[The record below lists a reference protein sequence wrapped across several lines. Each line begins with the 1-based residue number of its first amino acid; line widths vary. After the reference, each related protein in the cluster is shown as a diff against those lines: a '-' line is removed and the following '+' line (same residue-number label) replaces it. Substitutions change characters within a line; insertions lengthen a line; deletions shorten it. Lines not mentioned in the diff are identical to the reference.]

1 MPARPA
7 RLGNSGKIAGQY
19 DNRFLLGPTN
29 TVLVIVCG
37 LVIIAAGGCG
47 GGPRPRNGYSPTT
60 GGVPF
65 PDPERLGNHSYG
77 PGIGEASGI
86 VYTKRGG
93 SIDIDHL
100 RGAADIAR
108 HAYDLSRSALL
119 KGKNKFSVSPPFEY
133 FSNKVEFKYPENWDS
148 LSAEEKTSIA
158 TEVSLQVGQTVG
170 YNSTLYHEML
180 TWFGTRFLLIPE
192 FYSAFS
198 WDDVY
203 SNLVG
208 TTLAMKAVQD
218 PKQNYN
224 QAMTRLLTEEMK
236 TLGAVPRAEAIRIT
250 DSVKGKW
257 FKVGLALP
265 TISRKNVDA
274 GFDDGYVSP
283 ALIPG
288 ASDAEPIDYAVPA
301 LDSLEKY
308 GIEMVY
314 TMGSAHAADRKMRK
328 IAGTKGPLEPG
339 RHFAAIMEHVRKEAV
354 EKYGFDIG
362 Q

>member
-1 MPARPA
+1 MIRSSGRITGKAER
-7 RLGNSGKIAGQY
+7 NSFSTFK
-19 DNRFLLGPTN
+19 N

-37 LVIIAAGGCG
+37 LVMIAVGGCG
-47 GGPRPRNGYSPTT
+47 IGGPRPRWGYSPTT

-65 PDPERLGNHSYG
+65 PDPSRLGSHSYG
-77 PGIGEASGI
+77 PGVGEASGI
-86 VYTKRGG
+86 VYTERGG
-93 SIDIDHL
+93 SIDIDHV
-100 RGAADIAR
+100 RGAADISK

-119 KGKNKFSVSPPFEY
+119 KGKKKFSVSPAFERY
-133 FSNKVEFKYPENWDS
+133 SNKIEFTYPENWDT
-148 LSAEEKTSIA
+148 LSVEEKTSIA
-158 TEVSLQVGQTVG
+158 TEVSLQVGRAVG

-180 TWFGTRFLLIPE
+180 TWFGTRFMLMPE

-198 WDDVY
+198 WDDIY

-208 TTLAMKAVQD
+208 ATLAMKAVQD
-218 PKQNYN
+218 PDRNYN
-224 QAMTRLLTEEMK
+224 QAMTRLLDEEMK
-236 TLGAVPRAEAIRIT
+236 TLGAVPRAEAIRVT
-250 DSVKGKW
+250 NSVRGKW
-257 FKVGLALP
+257 FEAGLTLSGV
-265 TISRKNVDA
+265 SRRNVDA

-288 ASDAEPIDYAVPA
+288 VSDAEPIDYAVPA

-308 GIEMVY
+308 GIEMKY
-314 TMGSAHAADRKMRK
+314 TISSAHGADRKMRK
-328 IAGTKGPLEPG
+328 IAGTKGPLEPR

>member
-1 MPARPA
+1 M
-7 RLGNSGKIAGQY
+7 GC
-19 DNRFLLGPTN
+19 RFWVCLR
-29 TVLVIVCG
+29 VVIVG
-37 LVIIAAGGCG
+37 SSVMIAAGGCGLG

-77 PGIGEASGI
+77 PGFGEASGI

-93 SIDIDHL
+93 SIDIDHV

-119 KGKNKFSVSPPFEY
+119 KGKKKFSMSPPFEY
-133 FSNKVEFKYPENWDS
+133 YSNNVEFKYPENWGT
-148 LSAEEKTSIA
+148 LSVKEKTPIA
-158 TEVSLQVGQTVG
+158 TEVSLQVGHTVG

-198 WDDVY
+198 WDDIY

-208 TTLAMKAVQD
+208 ATLAMEAVQD
-218 PKQNYN
+218 PNLSYN
-224 QAMTRLLTEEMK
+224 QAMTKLLDEEMK
-236 TLGAVPRAEAIRIT
+236 TLGALPRAEAIKVT
-250 DSVKGKW
+250 NSVKGKW
-257 FKVGLALP
+257 FRGGAVFPSVL
-265 TISRKNVDA
+265 RRNVDA
-274 GFDDGYVSP
+274 GLDDGYVSP

-288 ASDAEPIDYAVPA
+288 VSDAEPLDFAAPA

-308 GIEMVY
+308 GFEMAY
-314 TMGSAHAADRKMRK
+314 TISSAHGADRKMRK
-328 IAGTKGPLEPG
+328 IVQTKGPLEP
-339 RHFAAIMEHVRKEAV
+339 RKHFAAIMEYIKKEAV

>member
-1 MPARPA
+1 MKN
-7 RLGNSGKIAGQY
+7 G
-19 DNRFLLGPTN
+19 
-29 TVLVIVCG
+29 G
-37 LVIIAAGGCG
+37 LVFVFSVMLFSIGGCGVG
-47 GGPRPRNGYSPTT
+47 GGPRPRIGYSPTT

-65 PDPERLGNHSYG
+65 ADPARLGSHSYG
-77 PGIGEASGI
+77 PGVGEASGI
-86 VYTKRGG
+86 VYTERGG
-93 SIDIDHL
+93 SIDIDHV
-100 RGAADIAR
+100 RGAADIAKR
-108 HAYDLSRSALL
+108 AYDLSRSALL
-119 KGKNKFSVSPPFEY
+119 KGKKGFSVSPSFEFY
-133 FSNKVEFKYPENWDS
+133 SNKIEFKYPENWDT

-158 TEVSLQVGQTVG
+158 TEVSLQVGRAVG

-180 TWFGTRFLLIPE
+180 TWFGTRFMLMPE

-208 TTLAMKAVQD
+208 ATLAMKAVQD
-218 PKQNYN
+218 PNQNYN
-224 QAMTRLLTEEMK
+224 RAMTRLLDEEMR
-236 TLGAVPRAEAIRIT
+236 TLGAVPRAEAIRVT

-257 FKVGLALP
+257 FKGGLAHP
-265 TISRKNVDA
+265 SISRRNVDA

-314 TMGSAHAADRKMRK
+314 TISSGHGADRKMRK

-339 RHFAAIMEHVRKEAV
+339 RHFATIMEHVRKEAV

>member
-1 MPARPA
+1 MIR
-7 RLGNSGKIAGQY
+7 NSGRIAGKD
-19 DNRFLLGPTN
+19 DNRFLSRLKN
-29 TVLVIVCG
+29 TVLVIVGG
-37 LVIIAAGGCG
+37 LAIITAGGCGFG
-47 GGPRPRNGYSPTT
+47 GGPRPRCGYSPTT

-65 PDPERLGNHSYG
+65 PDPARLGTHSYG
-77 PGIGEASGI
+77 PGVGEASGI

-93 SIDIDHL
+93 SIDIDHV
-100 RGAADIAR
+100 RGAADIAK

-119 KGKNKFSVSPPFEY
+119 KGKKRFSVSPPFEFY
-133 FSNKVEFKYPENWDS
+133 SNKIEFKYPENWDT
-148 LSAEEKTSIA
+148 LSAEEKTPIA
-158 TEVSLQVGQTVG
+158 MEVSLQVGHTVG

-180 TWFGTRFLLIPE
+180 TWFGTRFMFMPE

-208 TTLAMKAVQD
+208 ATLAMKAVQD
-218 PKQNYN
+218 PNRNYN
-224 QAMTRLLTEEMK
+224 QAMTKLLAEEMK
-236 TLGAVPRAEAIRIT
+236 TLGALPRAEAIRVT
-250 DSVKGKW
+250 NSVKGKW
-257 FKVGLALP
+257 FKAGPALP
-265 TISRKNVDA
+265 GISRRNVDA

-288 ASDAEPIDYAVPA
+288 VSDAEPIDYAVPA

-314 TMGSAHAADRKMRK
+314 TISSGHGADRKMRK
-328 IAGTKGPLEPG
+328 IIQTKGPLEPR
-339 RHFAAIMEHVRKEAV
+339 RHFAAIMEHIKKEAV

-362 Q
+362 E